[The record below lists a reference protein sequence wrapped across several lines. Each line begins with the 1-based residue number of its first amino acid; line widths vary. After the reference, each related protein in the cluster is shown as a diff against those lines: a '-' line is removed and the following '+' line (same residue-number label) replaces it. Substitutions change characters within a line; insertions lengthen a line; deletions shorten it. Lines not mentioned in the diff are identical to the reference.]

1 MTPYPSY
8 RARAIIAARTRILTD
23 DLAWSGPFRV
33 FGRKSYDA
41 DVASDWET
49 RKVRVA
55 TGVTLPY
62 VAHGDPA
69 GAPVILLHA
78 WGESRRSFDRLI
90 PSLSSTIHA
99 LVPDQ
104 RGHGDADKP
113 EVGYA
118 LADFAADIEAF
129 MDALGLVSAALLG
142 SSSGGYVAQ
151 QLAVKSPDRVSCLVL
166 VGAPRS
172 LQDRTSFADEVV
184 RLVDPVDD
192 VWVRDCLEW
201 FPRFHDVPDWY
212 IDDRVVDGARV
223 PARVWRDSLTGLLTA
238 DPPTETGT
246 INAPTLIIC
255 GDRDELIPVEEEQA
269 LSTAIPG
276 SRLVVYEHTGHL
288 VLWEQPDRVAQ
299 DASDFIAD
307 MPIQRA

>member
-1 MTPYPSY
+1 MT
-8 RARAIIAARTRILTD
+8 
-23 DLAWSGPFRV
+23 LAWSV
-33 FGRKSYDA
+33 SLFGSSGGSYDA
-41 DVASDWET
+41 GVASHWEI

-62 VAHGDPA
+62 VAHGNPA

-78 WGESRRSFDRLI
+78 WGESLRCFDRLI

-99 LVPDQ
+99 LIPDQ

-118 LADFAADIEAF
+118 LVDFAADIEAF
-129 MDALGLVSAALLG
+129 MDALGLVSVALLG

-151 QLAVKSPDRVSCLVL
+151 QLAVDSPDRVSCLVL
-166 VGAPRS
+166 VGSPRS
-172 LQDRTSFADEVV
+172 LQGRTSFADEVA

-192 VWVRDCLEW
+192 VWVRDSLGW

-212 IDDRVVDGARV
+212 IDDRVADGARV
-223 PARVWRDSLTGLLTA
+223 PARVWRDSLTGLITA

-246 INAPTLIIC
+246 ITAPTLIIC
-255 GDRDELIPVEEEQA
+255 GDRDELISLEEEQA

-276 SRLVVYEHTGHL
+276 SRLVVYEDTGHL

-299 DASDFIAD
+299 DASDFIGD
-307 MPIQRA
+307 MPI